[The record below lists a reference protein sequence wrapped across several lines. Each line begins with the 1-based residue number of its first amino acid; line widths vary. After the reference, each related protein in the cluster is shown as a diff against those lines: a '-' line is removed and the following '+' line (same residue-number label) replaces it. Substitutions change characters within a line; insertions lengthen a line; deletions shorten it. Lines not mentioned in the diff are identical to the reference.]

1 MLNGKYQQFE
11 LDHIGKIRPEFKL
24 RKAPTL
30 DQVIVSFLAKYD
42 VFVKPV
48 SSKMKTGEAIRDGAI
63 TGAFGSDLGGDA
75 FIISGQNKQ
84 TQVQEWTRWKQ
95 WALDHKDFEAY
106 RVEKI
111 DKAKEKY
118 FATLKK
124 LEDPKIQ
131 EELQPIVDEFNKKNK
146 KEATLILGFLLI
158 SIVVVVVLVVYANSL
173 AS

>member
-1 MLNGKYQQFE
+1 MKDGKYEQFE
-11 LDHIGKIRPEFKL
+11 LDHIGKIMPEFKL
-24 RKAPTL
+24 IKPPTL

-84 TQVQEWTRWKQ
+84 TQVQEWSRWKQ

-131 EELQPIVDEFNKKNK
+131 EELQPILDELYKKNVEEWK
-146 KEATLILGFLLI
+146 KALWVFLI
-158 SIVVVVVLVVYANSL
+158 SMVVMLIWFFRS
-173 AS
+173 

>member
-1 MLNGKYQQFE
+1 MKRRKFLKFE
-11 LDHIGKIRPEFKL
+11 IDHIGKIRPEFKL

-48 SSKMKTGEAIRDGAI
+48 SSKMKTGAAIRDGAI

-131 EELQPIVDEFNKKNK
+131 EELQPILDELYKKNVEEWK
-146 KEATLILGFLLI
+146 KALWVFLI
-158 SIVVVVVLVVYANSL
+158 SMVVMLIWFFRS
-173 AS
+173 

>member
-1 MLNGKYQQFE
+1 
-11 LDHIGKIRPEFKL
+11 
-24 RKAPTL
+24 
-30 DQVIVSFLAKYD
+30 
-42 VFVKPV
+42 
-48 SSKMKTGEAIRDGAI
+48 MKTGEAIRDGAI

-84 TQVQEWTRWKQ
+84 TQVQEWSRWKQ

-131 EELQPIVDEFNKKNK
+131 EELQPILDELYKKNVEEWK
-146 KEATLILGFLLI
+146 KALWVFLI
-158 SIVVVVVLVVYANSL
+158 SMVVMLIWFFRS
-173 AS
+173 

>member
-1 MLNGKYQQFE
+1 MKRRKFLKFE
-11 LDHIGKIRPEFKL
+11 IDHIGKIRPEFKL

-48 SSKMKTGEAIRDGAI
+48 SSKMKTGEAMRDGAI

-124 LEDPKIQ
+124 LEDPKIR
-131 EELQPIVDEFNKKNK
+131 EELQPILDEFYKKNAEEWK
-146 KEATLILGFLLI
+146 NALWIFLI
-158 SIVVVVVLVVYANSL
+158 SMVVMLIWFFRS
-173 AS
+173 

>member
-1 MLNGKYQQFE
+1 MKKRTYQKFE
-11 LDHIGKIRPEFKL
+11 IDHIGKIRPEFKL

-84 TQVQEWTRWKQ
+84 TQVQEWSRWKQ

-124 LEDPKIQ
+124 LEDPKIR
-131 EELQPIVDEFNKKNK
+131 EELQPILDELYKKNVEEWK
-146 KEATLILGFLLI
+146 KALWVFLI
-158 SIVVVVVLVVYANSL
+158 SMVVMLIWFFRS
-173 AS
+173 